1 MVEILYVFLA
11 SIVFIFLVKKFARSL
26 KLLDIPNDRSS
37 HAVPKP
43 RGAGIGIFLAVVT
56 AFFIFRQDFF
66 IENIYFFIA
75 LSIVFLIGVWDDIMG
90 VSPKVKFLFI
100 ILAIVLLF
108 VKNNL
113 GIFSLGNWFGVE
125 LKLPYFIAMI
135 FTIFAV
141 VGFTNALNLIDGLD
155 GLAGGVSF
163 VIFSTFFYFGII
175 YKDLFILNISLFMIT
190 AIVAFLFFNWHPA
203 KIFLGDSGSLVL
215 GFVISILSIELIKY
229 VSITT
234 VLFLGAIPLFDT
246 ILVMTRRIQNK
257 KSPFY
262 PDKTHIHHR
271 FYKMVP
277 KVDLVVMF
285 IIMLQLAFVLM
296 AMILQHEKNS
306 VNLLLFTLFLMLV
319 FRKFKKDIDEIY

>member
-1 MVEILYVFLA
+1 MVEILYVFLV
-11 SIVFIFLVKKFARSL
+11 SIVLIFLVKMFARVL

-37 HAVPKP
+37 HDAPKP
-43 RGAGIGIFLAVVT
+43 RGAGIGMVLAVVS
-56 AFFIFRQDFF
+56 AFFIFKHSFF

-75 LSIVFLIGVWDDIMG
+75 LMIVFLTGVFDDIFG

-100 ILAIVLLF
+100 ILAVVLLF
-108 VKNNL
+108 LKGDT

-125 LKLPYFIAMI
+125 VKLPYFVAMF

-155 GLAGGVSF
+155 GLAGGISF
-163 VIFSTFFYFGII
+163 IIFSTFLYFGII
-175 YKDLFILNISLFMIT
+175 YKDQFIINISLFMIT
-190 AIVAFLFFNWHPA
+190 SIVAFLFFNWHPA

-215 GFVISILSIELIKY
+215 GFVISVLSIELIKY

-234 VLFLGAIPLFDT
+234 VLFLGAIPIFDT

-285 IIMLQLAFVLM
+285 IVMLQLAFVLM
-296 AMILQHEKNS
+296 ALILQHEKNS
-306 VNLLLFTLFLMLV
+306 VNLLLFVLFLVLV

>member
-11 SIVFIFLVKKFARSL
+11 SVVFIYFVMKFAKGL
-26 KLLDIPNDRSS
+26 KLLDIPNGRSA
-37 HAVPKP
+37 HNAPKP
-43 RGAGIGIFLAVVT
+43 RGAGIGIFLAVMS
-56 AFFIFRQDFF
+56 AYLIFKYDFF
-66 IENIYFFIA
+66 VENIGFFVA
-75 LSIVFLIGVWDDIMG
+75 LFVVFAAGVWDDIMG

-100 ILAIVLLF
+100 ILAVVLLF

-113 GIFSLGNWFGVE
+113 GIFSLGIWFGE
-125 LKLPYFIAMI
+125 EIKLSYFAAML
-135 FTIFAV
+135 FTVFAV

-155 GLAGGVSF
+155 GLAGGISL
-163 VIFSTFFYFGII
+163 VIFSTFLYFGIT
-175 YKDLFILNISLFMIT
+175 YKDQFIMNISLFMIT
-190 AIVAFLFFNWHPA
+190 SIVAFLLFNWHPA

-215 GFVISILSIELIKY
+215 GFVISVLSIELIKY

-257 KSPFY
+257 KSPFH

-271 FYKMVP
+271 FYNMVP

-285 IIMLQLAFVLM
+285 IVMLQLAFVLS
-296 AMILQHEKNS
+296 ALILQHERNS
-306 VNLLLFTLFLMLV
+306 VNLLLFVLFLVLV

>member
-1 MVEILYVFLA
+1 
-11 SIVFIFLVKKFARSL
+11 
-26 KLLDIPNDRSS
+26 
-37 HAVPKP
+37 
-43 RGAGIGIFLAVVT
+43 
-56 AFFIFRQDFF
+56 
-66 IENIYFFIA
+66 
-75 LSIVFLIGVWDDIMG
+75 
-90 VSPKVKFLFI
+90 
-100 ILAIVLLF
+100 
-108 VKNNL
+108 
-113 GIFSLGNWFGVE
+113 
-125 LKLPYFIAMI
+125 
-135 FTIFAV
+135 
-141 VGFTNALNLIDGLD
+141 LD
-155 GLAGGVSF
+155 GLAGGLSF
-163 VIFSTFFYFGII
+163 VIFSTFLYFGIT
-175 YKDLFILNISLFMIT
+175 YKDQFIMNISLFMIT

-215 GFVISILSIELIKY
+215 GFIISILSIELIKY

-271 FYKMVP
+271 FYNMVP